1 MHPTGVVANLSV
13 ADLAE
18 ARDFYM
24 DFLGL
29 SLKDSIWAGWL
40 TSARQTA
47 ARSSS
52 WLLEMQRHRSA
63 Q

>member
-18 ARDFYM
+18 TRDFYA

-29 SLKDSIWAGWL
+29 GVEDSTWAGSSTCNL
-40 TSARQTA
+40 QTA

-52 WLLEMQRHRSA
+52 
-63 Q
+63 